1 MKHTSNAKVIDI
13 KTKLALASIEEV
25 KEVKTEK
32 KVKSEK
38 LGNKTETVEPKNTL
52 LFFTVSFITLYLVYQ
67 NYDFFSNTNTNSHIV
82 QIAGVGV
89 LVTPLL
95 NSIVAEVVLLTS
107 AAFTKIADN
116 ITTKV
121 IAWSIL
127 LTMIFALG
135 VFMHSSINS
144 NLTGSSNNV
153 QAILNQKQDAVK
165 AKEGY
170 EIEKDQLDPTWIYR
184 RGQLQKK
191 IDIERAT
198 IVSLDKKIAETKTV
212 SGENLT
218 SVIVYNTIL
227 RIAAMLLNA
236 IAVHSLVSTKKSS
249 KKKSVKK

>member
-13 KTKLALASIEEV
+13 KTKLAVASIKEVKEV

-32 KVKSEK
+32 KVKAEK
-38 LGNKTETVEPKNTL
+38 PVNKKETTESKNTL
-52 LFFTVSFITLYLVYQ
+52 LFIIVSFITLYLVYQ

-82 QIAGVGV
+82 LGV

-116 ITTKV
+116 TTTKV

-153 QAILNQKQDAVK
+153 QAILSQKQDAVK

-170 EIEKDQLDPTWIYR
+170 EVEKDQLDPTWIHR

-191 IDIERAT
+191 IDIERAN

-212 SGENLT
+212 NNENLT

-227 RIAAMLLNA
+227 RIAAMLINA
-236 IAVHSLVSTKKSS
+236 IAVHILISNKRKGKK
-249 KKKSVKK
+249 